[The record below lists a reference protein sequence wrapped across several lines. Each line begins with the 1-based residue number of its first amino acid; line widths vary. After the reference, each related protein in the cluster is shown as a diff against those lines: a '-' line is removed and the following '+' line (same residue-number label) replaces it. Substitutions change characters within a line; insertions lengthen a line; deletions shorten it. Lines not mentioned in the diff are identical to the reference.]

1 MYEKDVKDP
10 CTLSNEMLLRAVARN
25 PPITEGHPT
34 LAWNEDRPGSTD
46 HQVALWAWLSLPE
59 PPRQGCGGGGAV
71 VGSCY
76 KSLGFGALWGG
87 ESESLAQSGLLW
99 ALCNISWRVR
109 RGL

>member
-59 PPRQGCGGGGAV
+59 PPRQGCGGGRWSAPAISPWG
-71 VGSCY
+71 
-76 KSLGFGALWGG
+76 LGLCG
-87 ESESLAQSGLLW
+87 EVSQKA
-99 ALCNISWRVR
+99 
-109 RGL
+109 